1 MDKEQAGA
9 QVFGFFNEIGIV
21 SQLASALFSRL
32 IPLGLHLSHFIV
44 LNHLARLGDG
54 RTPLQIANA
63 LQVTKATMTHTL
75 TVLGR
80 HGFIAIEPHP
90 SDKRSKLV
98 RLTSEGRAF
107 REDAITKLAPAFQFV
122 TENIAIEDLLAV
134 LPVLQ
139 KVRKLLDA
147 ERDGPSLPT
156 A

>member
-21 SQLASALFSRL
+21 SQLASALFTRL

-75 TVLGR
+75 AVLGR
-80 HGFIAIEPHP
+80 HGQH
-90 SDKRSKLV
+90 SDVQCCKEFLTLGHGERSH
-98 RLTSEGRAF
+98 GRVN
-107 REDAITKLAPAFQFV
+107 APA
-122 TENIAIEDLLAV
+122 T
-134 LPVLQ
+134 PGYS
-139 KVRKLLDA
+139 R
-147 ERDGPSLPT
+147 
-156 A
+156 